1 MKLNQFAVYR
11 VNQQTK
17 GKVLWHLPY
26 QEAIRQNVPIRI
38 ESYRLISI
46 QPMQGEEKVSDI
58 WKWIKKQCEVSD
70 VLALNRNGEIN
81 CYYVDENYPQYLAG
95 FIRIN
100 TSGTLITMDTENY
113 QIDGKNGN
121 WMATDTIIIDGEQFY
136 LMEHQKYGNQAQGVI
151 LDAYGKMIVE
161 ECERGFDEATK
172 QKIHTLLVSVMHVN
186 NETGIT
192 QPVYEIGE
200 ALQDK
205 DVLFHV
211 DATQS
216 FGKLVEELQQIKY
229 NMLSMSAHK
238 LGGPQGIGAL
248 ILRKQ
253 RYKLPPVKPIM
264 YGGQQE
270 HGIRPG
276 TLPVAL
282 IAGLGKAC
290 EIAEKEYKTNIQ
302 QCRNIKNKINTM
314 LEESGLEYKYNGL
327 QEYAMPTTMN
337 ICFKGVSSEA
347 LMLSSKDFCSISNGS
362 ACNSKSYSPS
372 YVLLAMG
379 IPKDQ
384 IESSVRISWGH
395 DITIDEIEKSFQNV
409 IEAAKGLVW

>member
-1 MKLNQFAVYR
+1 MSIYLDYNSSAPIDERVLEAMIYVYKNIIGNADSRTHDYGESARKIVENARKQVASVLRIKSDEVFFTSGATESNNIALQGLKEYAYSTNKKHIITTSIEHKAILETVKVLQQEGFAVDYISPDISGR
-11 VNQQTK
+11 ISVTD
-17 GKVLWHLPY
+17 VL
-26 QEAIRQNVPIRI
+26 
-38 ESYRLISI
+38 
-46 QPMQGEEKVSDI
+46 EKVRKD
-58 WKWIKKQCEVSD
+58 
-70 VLALNRNGEIN
+70 
-81 CYYVDENYPQYLAG
+81 
-95 FIRIN
+95 
-100 TSGTLITMDTENY
+100 
-113 QIDGKNGN
+113 
-121 WMATDTIIIDGEQFY
+121 
-136 LMEHQKYGNQAQGVI
+136 
-151 LDAYGKMIVE
+151 
-161 ECERGFDEATK
+161 
-172 QKIHTLLVSVMHVN
+172 TLLVSVMHVN

-290 EIAEKEYKTNIQ
+290 EIAEKEYKTNIS
-302 QCRNIKNKINTM
+302 T
-314 LEESGLEYKYNGL
+314 LL
-327 QEYAMPTTMN
+327 N

>member
-1 MKLNQFAVYR
+1 MSIYLDYNSSAPIDERVLEAMIYVYKNIIGNADSRTHDYGESARKIVENARKQVASVLRIKSDEVFFTSGATESNNIALQGLKEYAYSTNKKHIITTSIEHKAILETVKVLQQEGFAVDYISPDISGR
-11 VNQQTK
+11 ISVTD
-17 GKVLWHLPY
+17 VL
-26 QEAIRQNVPIRI
+26 
-38 ESYRLISI
+38 
-46 QPMQGEEKVSDI
+46 EKVRKD
-58 WKWIKKQCEVSD
+58 
-70 VLALNRNGEIN
+70 
-81 CYYVDENYPQYLAG
+81 
-95 FIRIN
+95 
-100 TSGTLITMDTENY
+100 
-113 QIDGKNGN
+113 
-121 WMATDTIIIDGEQFY
+121 
-136 LMEHQKYGNQAQGVI
+136 
-151 LDAYGKMIVE
+151 
-161 ECERGFDEATK
+161 
-172 QKIHTLLVSVMHVN
+172 TLLVSVMHVN

-290 EIAEKEYKTNIQ
+290 EIAEKEYK
-302 QCRNIKNKINTM
+302 
-314 LEESGLEYKYNGL
+314 YNGL